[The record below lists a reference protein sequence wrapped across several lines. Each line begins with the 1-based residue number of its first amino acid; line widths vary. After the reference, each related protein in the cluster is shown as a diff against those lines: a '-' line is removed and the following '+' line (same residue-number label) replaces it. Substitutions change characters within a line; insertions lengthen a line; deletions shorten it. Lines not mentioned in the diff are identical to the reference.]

1 MEKLFLGGLFSYNK
15 LHVVDEQYVDV
26 AVLVPE
32 IVHGRGI
39 TVTDGVDELVG
50 EHLGGDIQHPGLG
63 IRLQDIVG
71 DGMHQMGLPQSYA
84 SVQEQRIV
92 QFPGG
97 LGHSQRR
104 CMGEGIVLA
113 HHEGVEGVTGVQ
125 ARPLDIF
132 IGNRCVDSLF
142 LMDPVQ
148 IFLQDKA
155 DLIMMAGQLLGHH
168 LQKLFIFAQKDLNG
182 LFILRRNDDSDR
194 ILADIVYFQR
204 NQPGVEGYLR

>member
-50 EHLGGDIQHPGLG
+50 EHLGGDIQPRASGFVSGYSGRWNASDG
-63 IRLQDIVG
+63 I
-71 DGMHQMGLPQSYA
+71 LPQSYA
-84 SVQEQRIV
+84 SVTGTADLYSSPR
-92 QFPGG
+92 G

-104 CMGEGIVLA
+104 CMGGKGIVLA
-113 HHEGVEGVTGVQ
+113 HHEGVGKVVTGVQ

-132 IGNRCVDSLF
+132 
-142 LMDPVQ
+142 
-148 IFLQDKA
+148 
-155 DLIMMAGQLLGHH
+155 H
-168 LQKLFIFAQKDLNG
+168 
-182 LFILRRNDDSDR
+182 
-194 ILADIVYFQR
+194 
-204 NQPGVEGYLR
+204 